1 MLVALGAAL
10 AGCNRAPGAGDAE
23 PAADQPA
30 VAAPVVRFDAKL
42 SLVNNNG
49 AILKTVRNTGAN
61 TDTFR
66 IIGSGTMS
74 YKICNNQTQECADP
88 VEIQYNSSK

>member
-1 MLVALGAAL
+1 ASAMSNHRTSV
-10 AGCNRAPGAGDAE
+10 N
-23 PAADQPA
+23 
-30 VAAPVVRFDAKL
+30 L
-42 SLVNNNG
+42 SWEKGKKNIDVYRNG

-74 YKICNNQTQECADP
+74 YKLCNNGTQECADP
-88 VEIQYNSSK
+88 VSITYNSSR